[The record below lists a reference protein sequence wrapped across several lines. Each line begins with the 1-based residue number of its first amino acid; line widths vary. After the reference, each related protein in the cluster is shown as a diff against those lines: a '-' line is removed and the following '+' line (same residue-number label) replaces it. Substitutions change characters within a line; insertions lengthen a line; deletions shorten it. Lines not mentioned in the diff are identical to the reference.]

1 MPFLEYIRKEIMFL
15 KFANL
20 LVYNLLGFSDKTN
33 FGLALHFFVYDVIKI
48 LFLLFIIVLTIAFLR
63 SYVDSNK
70 FKIFIEKQPKILAH
84 IFAGLFGAITPFC
97 SCSSIPLF
105 IGFIEAKIPF
115 GVAMSFL
122 ITSPMI
128 NEIAILV
135 LAGVLGIKITLI
147 YVITGICVGVIVGF
161 IMGELGFEKYL
172 QDYLK
177 KLSSNTKFCTCSC
190 SGTKTNLTFMNR
202 FKDAFYYA
210 KELMQKIWLFVLLGV
225 GVGAFLHGYVPQ
237 EFFMKYMGNNNFYSV
252 PLAVIIGIPLYADA
266 TTIIPIAQVLIH
278 KGAAIGTVLVFM
290 MSVVG
295 LSLPEMIIL
304 SRVMKR
310 ELIIRYVIFMFIT
323 FTIVGYFYNFII

>member
-15 KFANL
+15 KFADL

-84 IFAGLFGAITPFC
+84 IFAALFGAITPFC

>member
-15 KFANL
+15 KFADL

-147 YVITGICVGVIVGF
+147 YVITGICVGVIGGF

>member
-1 MPFLEYIRKEIMFL
+1 MPFLEYIRMEIMFL
-15 KFANL
+15 KFADL

-84 IFAGLFGAITPFC
+84 IFAALFGAITPFC

-237 EFFMKYMGNNNFYSV
+237 EFFLKYMGNNNFYSV